1 MGIFHNHDPIFF
13 YHKSSKS
20 STDNAFGGVVTP
32 SGSDRLFDWLC
43 LTQGDR
49 FCQFTA
55 QQK

>member
-32 SGSDRLFDWLC
+32 SATIAVVVAGAVTTYKEWLKGC
-43 LTQGDR
+43 
-49 FCQFTA
+49 
-55 QQK
+55 